1 MDNINHPPIGNNIRK
16 WRNLK
21 GFKQEAFAKQVGIS
35 KSTLSKIENDNR
47 GAKIPRLQKIAT
59 CLKIKITQLF
69 IDPSDLLPPPP
80 RMIFNVIAGNK

>member
-1 MDNINHPPIGNNIRK
+1 MNNNNLPQIGNNIRK

-21 GFKQEAFAKQVGIS
+21 GFKQQDFAKQVGIS
-35 KSTLSKIENDNR
+35 KSTLSKIENDSS

-69 IDPSDLLPPPP
+69 FDPEDLLPPPTDD
-80 RMIFNVIAGNK
+80 F